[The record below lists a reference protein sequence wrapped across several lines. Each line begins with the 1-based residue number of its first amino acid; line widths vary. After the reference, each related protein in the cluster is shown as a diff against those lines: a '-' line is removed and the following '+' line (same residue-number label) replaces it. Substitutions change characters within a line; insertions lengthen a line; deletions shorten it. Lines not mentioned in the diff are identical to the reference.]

1 MRTKRELW
9 YAAAAIAVVTAIYFI
24 IVVSAGVP
32 AASGFFGHGL
42 GIAGFVLML
51 MTETLYSLR
60 KRAIRRPLG
69 RMRDWLQFH
78 IFTGIVGPYMV
89 FLHTAWKFRGLA
101 GVVLLLTGLV
111 VLSGFIGR
119 YIYTAVP
126 RTADGLLVESRSLQQ
141 RMREIEAELARIDP
155 DGVHSSRSPGTTS
168 ASPERRL
175 FSRFL
180 EDLRWWAGWLQRR
193 RLPPEVAQRLE
204 AIEYARRQRAEL
216 MRQIETMAAAR
227 RLLSIWHTVHIPLG
241 MALFMA
247 AGVHIVA
254 AVHYA
259 TLLK

>member
-1 MRTKRELW
+1 MQTKRELW
-9 YAAAAIAVVTAIYFI
+9 LAAAAIAIITAAYFVV
-24 IVVSAGVP
+24 VNQSGVP
-32 AASGFFGHGL
+32 AASGLVGHGL

-89 FLHTAWKFRGLA
+89 FLHTAWEFRGLA
-101 GVVLLLTGLV
+101 GIVLLLTGLV

-126 RTADGLLVESRSLQQ
+126 RTADGLLVEARSLMI
-141 RMREIEAELARIDP
+141 RMTEIEAELARMDP
-155 DGVHSSRSPGTTS
+155 QGAGAPTEAKTS
-168 ASPERRL
+168 AASPERRL
-175 FSRFL
+175 FGRFID
-180 EDLRWWAGWLQRR
+180 DLRWRAGWFRR
-193 RLPPEVAQRLE
+193 RGMPAEVAQRMG
-204 AIEYARRQRAEL
+204 AIERVRRQRAEL

-227 RLLSIWHTVHIPLG
+227 RLLSIWHAIHIPIG
-241 MALFMA
+241 MALFVA
-247 AGVHIVA
+247 AGAHIVA
-254 AVHYA
+254 AIHYA